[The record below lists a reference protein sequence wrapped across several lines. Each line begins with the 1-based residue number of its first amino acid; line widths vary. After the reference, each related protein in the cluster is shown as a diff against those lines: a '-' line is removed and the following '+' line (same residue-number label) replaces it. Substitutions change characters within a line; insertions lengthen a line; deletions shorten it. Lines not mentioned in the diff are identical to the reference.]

1 MRVLRIAMGIA
12 LTVAGGLLMIKAGGP
27 SRATVQY
34 YTGPPADMR
43 FQFAGLALIII
54 GPALIV
60 GRERRRRRIT
70 DQLHK

>member
-1 MRVLRIAMGIA
+1 M
-12 LTVAGGLLMIKAGGP
+12 
-27 SRATVQY
+27 QH
-34 YTGPPADMR
+34 YTGPPPDMR